1 MAVGDVRH
9 FARTLECDLPAH
21 EEAGWL
27 EWGRELIPS
36 IPHEPIVML
45 EWQGKGEPK
54 LPDDAEAIT
63 ANTMKPIENIGVK
76 HDTGKDRFDLI
87 DPDFERAIARVLTF
101 GAKEYGDHNFKKV
114 KDPYDRY
121 YAALRRHLNDWRRG
135 ENTDPKTGESHLAH
149 VICNALFL
157 MHFDREKAKER

>member
-1 MAVGDVRH
+1 MAVGDVQY
-9 FARTLECDLPAH
+9 FARCLESELGEH
-21 EEAGWL
+21 NEAGWL
-27 EWGRELIPS
+27 EWGREVIPS
-36 IPHEPIVML
+36 LPNDPIVLL
-45 EWQGKGEPK
+45 EYKGKGEAR

-63 ANTMKPIENIGVK
+63 ANAIKPIENIGVK
-76 HDTGKDRFDLI
+76 HDNGKDRFDLI

-135 ENTDPKTGESHLAH
+135 EATDPKTGESHLAH

>member
-1 MAVGDVRH
+1 MSVGDVWH
-9 FARTLECDLPAH
+9 YARCLESNLDEH
-21 EEAGWL
+21 HEAGWL
-27 EWGRELIPS
+27 EWGREIIPS
-36 IPHEPIVML
+36 LPSDPIVLL

-63 ANTMKPIENIGVK
+63 ANAQDTGVK
-76 HDTGKDRFDLI
+76 HDSGKDRFDLI
-87 DPDFERAIARVLTF
+87 DAEFERAIARVLTF

-135 ENTDPKTGESHLAH
+135 EKTDPKTGESHLAH

-157 MHFDREKAKER
+157 MHFDREKTKEQ

>member
-1 MAVGDVRH
+1 VNQVRH
-9 FARTLECDLPAH
+9 FFRTLEGDLGDYQ
-21 EEAGWL
+21 EAGWI

-36 IPHEPIVML
+36 IPSEAIVML
-45 EWQGKGEPK
+45 EWDNSKGTPK
-54 LPDDAEAIT
+54 LPDDTEAVT
-63 ANTMKPIENIGVK
+63 AHALDAGKKN
-76 HDTGKDRFDLI
+76 DTGKDRFDLL
-87 DPDFERAIARVLTF
+87 DPEFERAVVRVLTF

-135 ENTDPKTGESHLAH
+135 ESADPKTGESHLAH

-157 MHFDREKAKER
+157 MHFDREKPKER